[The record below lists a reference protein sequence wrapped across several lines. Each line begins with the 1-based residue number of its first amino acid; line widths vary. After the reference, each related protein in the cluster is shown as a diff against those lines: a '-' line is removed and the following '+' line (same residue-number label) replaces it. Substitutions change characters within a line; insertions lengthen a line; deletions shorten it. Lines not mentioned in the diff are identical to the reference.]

1 MDADH
6 NPIQDL
12 DAAELSE
19 AGQVLSEAGAKM
31 SFELH
36 SAARLLRRDFDRR
49 AKAHDLSRS
58 RWQVLWHL
66 AREQGQKQ
74 AELAER
80 MDVAPISLARQLD
93 KLQEE
98 GLVERRSDPSDR
110 RCFRI
115 YLTDNA
121 APALQVLHELAQ
133 QTRERALAGFSA
145 GEVQLLQ
152 GLLGRLRKN
161 LT

>member
-1 MDADH
+1 MSENTDPAKDS
-6 NPIQDL
+6 
-12 DAAELSE
+12 AA
-19 AGQVLSEAGAKM
+19 QM

-36 SAARLLRRDFDRR
+36 SAARLLRRNFDRR
-49 AKAHDLSRS
+49 AKAHGLSRS

-93 KLQEE
+93 NLQQE
-98 GLVERRSDPSDR
+98 GLVERRPDPGDR

-115 YLTDNA
+115 YLTDA
-121 APALQVLHELAQ
+121 AEPALEVLRGLAQ
-133 QTRERALAGFSA
+133 QTRSQALAGFSMV
-145 GEVQLLQ
+145 EVGQLQ
-152 GLLGRLRKN
+152 GLLERLREN
-161 LT
+161 LTRGEA